1 MQHQKFNTK
10 HLLRSRGSLLLELLL
25 SISVLAIILSLSAQT
40 MLVSLQSEKVSG
52 ERDVAVALANETL
65 EAVRAVADE
74 KWVNI
79 YSLTGKGS
87 THYKTVQSGN
97 AWTLATGD
105 ETIALNNASYTRY
118 VVIENV
124 NRCLDVEAGG
134 GRNLAST
141 TVGCTPST
149 NYLDDPSTQKAT
161 VTVSWTGGNPIVIS
175 EYFFRWR
182 NKVCN
187 QTGWTGN
194 GGSGNSVVSC
204 TDTTYDIADSAIS
217 TSTGTL
223 RLE

>member
-1 MQHQKFNTK
+1 MYKNITPKEMYQK
-10 HLLRSRGSLLLELLL
+10 GSLLLELLL

-79 YSLTGKGS
+79 YSLTKGS
-87 THYKTVQSGN
+87 AYYPLASANK
-97 AWTLATGD
+97 WTLTAGT
-105 ETIALNNASYTRY
+105 ENVALNNATYTRS

-187 QTGWTGN
+187 QTEWIGN
-194 GGSGNSVVSC
+194 GGSGDSVVSC
-204 TDTTYDIADSAIS
+204 TGTTYDIADSAIS